1 MLTYQTYKLL
11 KSLRTFKVPYIYE
24 SLDDNL
30 EYRIIEKEE
39 LNLKGSDLIFSYN
52 KDNFIIAQVDEI
64 NYLESESY
72 ITIHERNINFT
83 HKGYRYFQISL
94 IDFGKFLG
102 KSVITPIVVAFITAY
117 LTVLFFK

>member
-11 KSLRTFKVPYIYE
+11 KSLRSFKIPYIYE
-24 SLDDNL
+24 SLDGNL
-30 EYRIIEKEE
+30 QYRIIEKEE
-39 LNLKGSDLIFSYN
+39 LGFKSDYLVYSYN
-52 KDNFIIAQVDEI
+52 KDNFIIANVDEI

-72 ITIHERNINFT
+72 ITIHKRNINFT